1 MNNPLQL
8 LSELERNP
16 IEFIIKRGFNLPN
29 NIDANPNAIIQHLM
43 NTGQIS
49 QDQYNNVVKQAQNM
63 GFKH

>member
-29 NIDANPNAIIQHLM
+29 NIDADPNAIIQHLM
-43 NTGQIS
+43 NTGQIT

>member
-29 NIDANPNAIIQHLM
+29 NIDTDPNAIIQHLM
-43 NTGQIS
+43 NTGQIT